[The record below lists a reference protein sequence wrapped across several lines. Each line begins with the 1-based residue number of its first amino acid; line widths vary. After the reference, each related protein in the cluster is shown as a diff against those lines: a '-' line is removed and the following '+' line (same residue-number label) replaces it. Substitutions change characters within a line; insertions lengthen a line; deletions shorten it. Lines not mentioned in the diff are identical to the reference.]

1 MLIRVFP
8 VLLCWFSPFALAD
21 AIADIE
27 SLIQNKQWTQAERLI
42 QAEIDRKASAAQ
54 SPQLRLMHSQVM
66 AGLGKNQDAT
76 KELQLL
82 IQEFPELPEP
92 YNNLAVLQAAA
103 QRYAPAREALEMAV
117 KLNPSYALAYQ
128 NLGDVYVQLAG
139 QAYRQALTLNPENV
153 PLRPKLKAV
162 QALQSTATPAK
173 PSANTRP

>member
-8 VLLCWFSPFALAD
+8 VLLCCFSPFALAD

-92 YNNLAVLQAAA
+92 YNNLGVLLAA
-103 QRYAPAREALEMAV
+103 QGQYESAAEAFLTAIQARPNYKVAF
-117 KLNPSYALAYQ
+117 Q
-128 NLGDVYVQLAG
+128 NLGDLYTAMAQLAY
-139 QAYRQALTLNPENV
+139 AKAKTLANDRSMLP
-153 PLRPKLKAV
+153 PPKPA
-162 QALQSTATPAK
+162 ASSTTTT
-173 PSANTRP
+173 NTRTLR